1 MKVSHIVGFAR
12 RLLKLFRTDPVK
24 PPAQVGQRQGVEW
37 EMVPFSFVAIDWHVD
52 VSGDRMMIRETLHL
66 SGNAVRQSLTYRKN
80 R

>member
-24 PPAQVGQRQGVEW
+24 PRALEMANGVEW
-37 EMVPFSFVAIDWHVD
+37 EIVPYSFVAIDWHVD

-66 SGNAVRQSLTYRKN
+66 SGNAVKQSLTYRKN